1 MLLHEHHSGQHS
13 QDGYMTNYTDVTHI
27 IYKKAGRHS
36 TNLHALSIFREE
48 ESANHVLK
56 RLVSFSGSGL
66 AALDNK

>member
-1 MLLHEHHSGQHS
+1 MNTIQDNTVKMATWQITQMLRTSFTKRQA
-13 QDGYMTNYTDVTHI
+13 DI
-27 IYKKAGRHS
+27 P
-36 TNLHALSIFREE
+36 TNLHALSVFREE